1 MSGQCLSPSEPGH
14 ALTPGTHLSLGGLL
28 PRQQANRQQT
38 DLRAESHHLIL
49 RCYPVLLAVSRYYP
63 GPEGTY
69 LPVTLPF
76 AAPPS
81 SKLDLS
87 RDLHA

>member
-1 MSGQCLSPSEPGH
+1 MLSHPVPIS
-14 ALTPGTHLSLGGLL
+14 ALVGL